1 MARADDDCL
10 TYRLADTRLRRP
22 DGVWCSVC
30 LNTAIGL
37 FKPATLS
44 YHLDLAARAVVATT
58 PQATGRSG
66 TAT

>member
-1 MARADDDCL
+1 MARADDACL

-30 LNTAIGL
+30 LNMSIGL
-37 FKPATLS
+37 FTPATLS
-44 YHLDLAARAVVATT
+44 YHLDLAARAVVASA
-58 PQATGRSG
+58 PQATARSG